1 MKLYVKSAVYA
12 KLREGK
18 SIITSKYVLHPLAG
32 QIDRAFFY
40 NKRTGESKTV
50 DIIEM
55 AGKVVRV

>member
-1 MKLYVKSAVYA
+1 MTIMLKTELYNKLSA
-12 KLREGK
+12 GK
-18 SIITSKYVLHPLAG
+18 SVITPLFVLHPLAG
-32 QIDRAFFY
+32 QPGRAFFY